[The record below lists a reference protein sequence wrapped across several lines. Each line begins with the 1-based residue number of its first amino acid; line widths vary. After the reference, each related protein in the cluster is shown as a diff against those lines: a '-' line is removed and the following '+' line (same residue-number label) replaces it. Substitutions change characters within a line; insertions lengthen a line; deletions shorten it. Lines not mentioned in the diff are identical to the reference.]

1 MYNEEHKHINMQV
14 ESGGRPRRGFAGRG
28 GGYWWWWC
36 KAVTEIEGDGVA
48 AAGCSVHCQSG
59 MINEWRPQL
68 SLTFGEPHRTS
79 AELSALWQGQSWTT
93 NYFAITKVGCQ
104 LNPSHSLR
112 QGQANFSFTYT
123 HTHTLSR
130 PWSCM
135 DTQTHIQVNKQ
146 AHTYRNTCLCGHV
159 HKADYYTRS
168 VTHSRI
174 HTQAWGLDK
183 IELTPPLLVVATPC
197 RWHILRKAG
206 QAGEV

>member
-1 MYNEEHKHINMQV
+1 MFKHTCLCVRWETQTHTHNGV
-14 ESGGRPRRGFAGRG
+14 KGVGVGVGVVG
-28 GGYWWWWC
+28 LYWWWWWC

-123 HTHTLSR
+123 HRHTHKKKTTVLR
-130 PWSCM
+130 G
-135 DTQTHIQVNKQ
+135 H
-146 AHTYRNTCLCGHV
+146 AH
-159 HKADYYTRS
+159 
-168 VTHSRI
+168 I
-174 HTQAWGLDK
+174 HTNKRTNRPAWAGTHRHENAYTK
-183 IELTPPLLVVATPC
+183 WRGALVWAHMQSC
-197 RWHILRKAG
+197 S
-206 QAGEV
+206 

>member
-1 MYNEEHKHINMQV
+1 MFKHTCLCVRWETQTHTHNGV
-14 ESGGRPRRGFAGRG
+14 KGVGVGVGVVG
-28 GGYWWWWC
+28 LYWWWWWWWC

-123 HTHTLSR
+123 HTDTHIKRR
-130 PWSCM
+130 PQSCVDM
-135 DTQTHIQVNKQ
+135 RTYTQTKEQTGQHVQEHIDTWTHTQSGRVNWYEHICNH
-146 AHTYRNTCLCGHV
+146 ALR
-159 HKADYYTRS
+159 YTR
-168 VTHSRI
+168 TW
-174 HTQAWGLDK
+174 TK
-183 IELTPPLLVVATPC
+183 
-197 RWHILRKAG
+197 
-206 QAGEV
+206 

>member
-1 MYNEEHKHINMQV
+1 MEGDLE
-14 ESGGRPRRGFAGRG
+14 GGLRGG

-135 DTQTHIQVNKQ
+135 DTQTHTSEQTGTHVQEHMPMWTCTQSGLLHSLSHTLAYSHTGMRSGQNRVNPSTAGSGNPMQVTYIKESGASRGGLMMTKQ
-146 AHTYRNTCLCGHV
+146 G
-159 HKADYYTRS
+159 
-168 VTHSRI
+168 
-174 HTQAWGLDK
+174 W
-183 IELTPPLLVVATPC
+183 
-197 RWHILRKAG
+197 
-206 QAGEV
+206 

>member
-1 MYNEEHKHINMQV
+1 MCTKNSRKHTHTGV
-14 ESGGRPRRGFAGRG
+14 EGDLDGGGWLLRGFR
-28 GGYWWWWC
+28 WWWC

-123 HTHTLSR
+123 SMQTEQAMVLHGLTHTHKWRKQTDKHTPMWTCTQSAQVHFRNNTLTYS
-130 PWSCM
+130 
-135 DTQTHIQVNKQ
+135 
-146 AHTYRNTCLCGHV
+146 HTDL
-159 HKADYYTRS
+159 
-168 VTHSRI
+168 
-174 HTQAWGLDK
+174 
-183 IELTPPLLVVATPC
+183 
-197 RWHILRKAG
+197 
-206 QAGEV
+206 

>member
-1 MYNEEHKHINMQV
+1 MGNTNTYTHRGEGGLG
-14 ESGGRPRRGFAGRG
+14 SGGLH
-28 GGYWWWWC
+28 WWWWC

-123 HTHTLSR
+123 HRHTHKKKTMVLHGHAHIHTNKRTNR
-130 PWSCM
+130 PVW
-135 DTQTHIQVNKQ
+135 TGTHGHRHKVDWHAHMNTHARPLLPAQGPGQNRVNPCAAGGGNPMQ
-146 AHTYRNTCLCGHV
+146 
-159 HKADYYTRS
+159 
-168 VTHSRI
+168 VTHS
-174 HTQAWGLDK
+174 K
-183 IELTPPLLVVATPC
+183 
-197 RWHILRKAG
+197 
-206 QAGEV
+206 

>member
-14 ESGGRPRRGFAGRG
+14 EGGGRPRRGFAG
-28 GGYWWWWC
+28 GYWWWWWC

-123 HTHTLSR
+123 HTHWADHG
-130 PWSCM
+130 PAW
-135 DTQTHIQVNKQ
+135 THK
-146 AHTYRNTCLCGHV
+146 HTYKWTNRHTRTGTHAYV
-159 HKADYYTRS
+159 DMYTKRTTTLAQS
-168 VTHSRI
+168 HTRIFTHR
-174 HTQAWGLDK
+174 H
-183 IELTPPLLVVATPC
+183 
-197 RWHILRKAG
+197 
-206 QAGEV
+206 EVWTK

>member
-1 MYNEEHKHINMQV
+1 MCTTESTNTYTQMGV
-14 ESGGRPRRGFAGRG
+14 EGDLEGGVQG
-28 GGYWWWWC
+28 GGYRWWWWWC

-123 HTHTLSR
+123 HTHAERTTVLHGHTHINKRTNRHARTATHARVDMHTGWIGTL
-130 PWSCM
+130 
-135 DTQTHIQVNKQ
+135 TQTH
-146 AHTYRNTCLCGHV
+146 AHTHIF
-159 HKADYYTRS
+159 
-168 VTHSRI
+168 THR
-174 HTQAWGLDK
+174 HEVLD
-183 IELTPPLLVVATPC
+183 
-197 RWHILRKAG
+197 
-206 QAGEV
+206 